1 VFQNSEYTLKFDA
14 DVYTTSGSVTAS
26 GDYIVDVYVVG
37 SAIPST
43 DPLGKKIGSLG
54 TRQQVGYFPNTQ
66 LNFIVPRSGSIG
78 VRFVVNGGF
87 WQFANVSL
95 KVAEEYA
102 FSPDEVTILLSNENK
117 FDDLVEYKTD
127 FYDIDNNALSLSAIS
142 VPTYFTGS
150 RQYVLRSGD
159 NMWGRLVIERGG
171 IEVTGSSTI
180 TGSLSIISGSS
191 FNLVSGS
198 EFYRWGN
205 KQFNYGA
212 WYDTRTQ
219 SASVANTPFSMSLSS
234 ESYSRGFRIISESRV
249 TAENDGLYNFQFSAQ
264 LENTANNNAVVDIW
278 FAKNNVDI
286 PVSNTKF
293 EVIKAS
299 GTSGK
304 GVAALNYMEYLESG
318 SYLELRWLSNRN
330 SMVLKSEP
338 SGANFPEIPSL
349 IATIHQI
356 A

>member
-1 VFQNSEYTLKFDA
+1 MAPLYLPLIKVGVD
-14 DVYTTSGSVTAS
+14 SV
-26 GDYIVDVYVVG
+26 
-37 SAIPST
+37 
-43 DPLGKKIGSLG
+43 
-54 TRQQVGYFPNTQ
+54 
-66 LNFIVPRSGSIG
+66 
-78 VRFVVNGGF
+78 
-87 WQFANVSL
+87 
-95 KVAEEYA
+95 
-102 FSPDEVTILLSNENK
+102 
-117 FDDLVEYKTD
+117 
-127 FYDIDNNALSLSAIS
+127 
-142 VPTYFTGS
+142 
-150 RQYVLRSGD
+150 
-159 NMWGRLVIERGG
+159 
-171 IEVTGSSTI
+171 
-180 TGSLSIISGSS
+180 TGSLSVISGSS

-219 SASVANTPFSMSLSS
+219 SASVADTPFSMSLSS

-278 FAKNNVDI
+278 FAKNNTDI
-286 PVSNTKF
+286 PASNTKF
-293 EVIKAS
+293 EVVKSS

-318 SYLELRWLSNRN
+318 SYLELRWLSDQT
-330 SMVLKSEP
+330 SMVLKYETS
-338 SGANFPEIPSL
+338 SANFPEIPSL